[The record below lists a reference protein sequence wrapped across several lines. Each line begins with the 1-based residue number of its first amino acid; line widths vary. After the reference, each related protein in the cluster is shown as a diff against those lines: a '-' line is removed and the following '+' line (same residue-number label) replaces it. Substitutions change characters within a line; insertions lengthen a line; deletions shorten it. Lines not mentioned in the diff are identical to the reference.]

1 MSLRRAARS
10 LLAGTMLAAVL
21 MPLASGRGEA
31 ATLPSGFQEQIVFS
45 GLTQPTNIEFAPD
58 GRVFVAQKN
67 GVIKIYDN
75 LADPTPDVFA
85 DLSVAVH
92 NQWDRGLLGLALAP
106 NFPTSPWVYVLYTYD
121 APLGQTAP
129 VWNDV
134 CPDANNGNC
143 IVSARLARLQANG
156 NQMTGSEQVL
166 ISDWC
171 QQYPSHSIGDL
182 HFGADGALYVSGGDG
197 ASFNITDYG
206 QTGTPV
212 NPCGDP
218 PGGAMSPPTAEGGAL
233 RSQDVRT
240 LTDPTGLNGAILRL
254 DPTTGAALPNNPLA
268 GSSDLNARRIVA
280 HGVRNPFRFTIRPGT
295 NEVWAGDVGWSTWEE
310 IDRVVNPIAGVTNF
324 GWPCYEG
331 NPTQPGY
338 DSANLNLCETLYSG
352 GGHTT
357 PYYAYN
363 HSAKVVPGETCPTG
377 GSSITG
383 LAFYPAA
390 GGPYPSTYNGAL
402 FFADYSRGCIWAMM
416 PGGGGLPNPSNILT
430 FAAGAA
436 TPVDLAVGPGSELY
450 YVDLSGG
457 TIRRIRYFP
466 NNQPPVAVLGATPTS
481 GTAPLTVSFDGRN
494 STDADPADQGLLSYA
509 WDFTNDGT
517 VDATTATASHT
528 YAAGTY
534 TARLTVTDT
543 LGASDT
549 KTVTISA
556 GNNAP
561 TAVIDAPASS
571 LTWAVGDTISFSGH
585 ATDPQDGTLPASALT
600 WRVILHHCATPTSCH
615 THLMNTFTGVASGS
629 FTAPDHEYPSFV
641 ELELTAADSGGLTS
655 TVSTTLNPKTVSL
668 TFNTNPTGLQLTVGS
683 TTQATPFT
691 VTVIPGSSNSL
702 SAPTP
707 QALSGTS
714 YTFASWSDGGAQTH
728 VITAPA
734 AAASYTAS
742 YNAGGPAC
750 ADSFG
755 NTCIAGPRTWLPADQ
770 TVLALAGDDNFQQ
783 ITMPFPI
790 QLYGQSYTT
799 GWVDTNVV
807 ISFVAPNGS
816 SWNHGAIPS
825 APAPNKPN
833 AAVYPFWDDLDVDA
847 SASVRTA
854 LTGTA
859 PNRQFIVEWR
869 NVKFFVNNSAR
880 VSFEVVFSE
889 TGDIA
894 VAWKDIDNTTLE
906 QGGQATV
913 GIENAAGTIALQYSL
928 NQPNLRTGNGVLF
941 RPPTSGAPSPVIDAP
956 ASSLTW
962 AVGDTI
968 SFSGH
973 ATDPQ
978 DGTLPASALTWRV
991 ILHHCAT
998 PTSCHT
1004 HLMNTFTGVA
1014 SGSFTAPDH
1023 EYPSFVELELTAADS
1038 GGLTSTVST
1047 TLNPK
1052 TVSLTF
1058 NTNPTGLQLTVGST
1072 TQATPFTVTV
1082 IPGSSNSL
1090 SAPTPQAL
1098 SGTSYTFASW
1108 SDGGA
1113 PTHVI
1118 TFVAPNGSS
1127 WNHGAIPSAPAPNK
1141 PNAAVYPF
1149 WDDLDVDASAS
1160 VRTALTGTAP
1170 NRQFIV
1176 EWRNVKFFVN
1186 NSARVSFEVV
1196 FSETGDIAVAWK
1208 DIDNTTLEQG
1218 GQATVGI
1225 ENAAGTIA

>member
-171 QQYPSHSIGDL
+171 QHYPSHSIGDL

-324 GWPCYEG
+324 
-331 NPTQPGY
+331 
-338 DSANLNLCETLYSG
+338 
-352 GGHTT
+352 
-357 PYYAYN
+357 
-363 HSAKVVPGETCPTG
+363 
-377 GSSITG
+377 
-383 LAFYPAA
+383 

-783 ITMPFPI
+783 ITMPFP
-790 QLYGQSYTT
+790 
-799 GWVDTNVV
+799 
-807 ISFVAPNGS
+807 
-816 SWNHGAIPS
+816 
-825 APAPNKPN
+825 
-833 AAVYPFWDDLDVDA
+833 
-847 SASVRTA
+847 
-854 LTGTA
+854 
-859 PNRQFIVEWR
+859 
-869 NVKFFVNNSAR
+869 
-880 VSFEVVFSE
+880 
-889 TGDIA
+889 
-894 VAWKDIDNTTLE
+894 
-906 QGGQATV
+906 
-913 GIENAAGTIALQYSL
+913 
-928 NQPNLRTGNGVLF
+928 
-941 RPPTSGAPSPVIDAP
+941 
-956 ASSLTW
+956 
-962 AVGDTI
+962 
-968 SFSGH
+968 
-973 ATDPQ
+973 
-978 DGTLPASALTWRV
+978 
-991 ILHHCAT
+991 
-998 PTSCHT
+998 
-1004 HLMNTFTGVA
+1004 
-1014 SGSFTAPDH
+1014 
-1023 EYPSFVELELTAADS
+1023 
-1038 GGLTSTVST
+1038 
-1047 TLNPK
+1047 
-1052 TVSLTF
+1052 
-1058 NTNPTGLQLTVGST
+1058 
-1072 TQATPFTVTV
+1072 
-1082 IPGSSNSL
+1082 
-1090 SAPTPQAL
+1090 
-1098 SGTSYTFASW
+1098 
-1108 SDGGA
+1108 
-1113 PTHVI
+1113 
-1118 TFVAPNGSS
+1118 
-1127 WNHGAIPSAPAPNK
+1127 
-1141 PNAAVYPF
+1141 
-1149 WDDLDVDASAS
+1149 
-1160 VRTALTGTAP
+1160 
-1170 NRQFIV
+1170 
-1176 EWRNVKFFVN
+1176 
-1186 NSARVSFEVV
+1186 
-1196 FSETGDIAVAWK
+1196 
-1208 DIDNTTLEQG
+1208 
-1218 GQATVGI
+1218 
-1225 ENAAGTIA
+1225 

>member
-402 FFADYSRGCIWAMM
+402 FFADYSRGPRRRTRQRALLRR
-416 PGGGGLPNPSNILT
+416 PQRRHHPAHPVLPQQPAAGGGAGRHPDLGHR
-430 FAAGAA
+430 AAHRQLRRPQLHRRRPGR
-436 TPVDLAVGPGSELY
+436 PGSAELR
-450 YVDLSGG
+450 VGLHQRRHGG
-457 TIRRIRYFP
+457 RHHRDGEP
-466 NNQPPVAVLGATPTS
+466 HLC
-481 GTAPLTVSFDGRN
+481 GRN
-494 STDADPADQGLLSYA
+494 
-509 WDFTNDGT
+509 
-517 VDATTATASHT
+517 VH
-528 YAAGTY
+528 
-534 TARLTVTDT
+534 
-543 LGASDT
+543 
-549 KTVTISA
+549 
-556 GNNAP
+556 
-561 TAVIDAPASS
+561 
-571 LTWAVGDTISFSGH
+571 
-585 ATDPQDGTLPASALT
+585 
-600 WRVILHHCATPTSCH
+600 
-615 THLMNTFTGVASGS
+615 
-629 FTAPDHEYPSFV
+629 
-641 ELELTAADSGGLTS
+641 
-655 TVSTTLNPKTVSL
+655 
-668 TFNTNPTGLQLTVGS
+668 
-683 TTQATPFT
+683 
-691 VTVIPGSSNSL
+691 
-702 SAPTP
+702 
-707 QALSGTS
+707 
-714 YTFASWSDGGAQTH
+714 
-728 VITAPA
+728 
-734 AAASYTAS
+734 
-742 YNAGGPAC
+742 
-750 ADSFG
+750 
-755 NTCIAGPRTWLPADQ
+755 
-770 TVLALAGDDNFQQ
+770 
-783 ITMPFPI
+783 
-790 QLYGQSYTT
+790 
-799 GWVDTNVV
+799 
-807 ISFVAPNGS
+807 
-816 SWNHGAIPS
+816 
-825 APAPNKPN
+825 
-833 AAVYPFWDDLDVDA
+833 
-847 SASVRTA
+847 
-854 LTGTA
+854 
-859 PNRQFIVEWR
+859 
-869 NVKFFVNNSAR
+869 
-880 VSFEVVFSE
+880 
-889 TGDIA
+889 
-894 VAWKDIDNTTLE
+894 
-906 QGGQATV
+906 
-913 GIENAAGTIALQYSL
+913 
-928 NQPNLRTGNGVLF
+928 
-941 RPPTSGAPSPVIDAP
+941 RPPDGDRHAGRQRHEDGHHLGREQRPHGGDRRSGVVVD
-956 ASSLTW
+956 
-962 AVGDTI
+962 VG
-968 SFSGH
+968 G
-973 ATDPQ
+973 
-978 DGTLPASALTWRV
+978 W
-991 ILHHCAT
+991 
-998 PTSCHT
+998 
-1004 HLMNTFTGVA
+1004 
-1014 SGSFTAPDH
+1014 
-1023 EYPSFVELELTAADS
+1023 
-1038 GGLTSTVST
+1038 
-1047 TLNPK
+1047 
-1052 TVSLTF
+1052 
-1058 NTNPTGLQLTVGST
+1058 
-1072 TQATPFTVTV
+1072 
-1082 IPGSSNSL
+1082 
-1090 SAPTPQAL
+1090 
-1098 SGTSYTFASW
+1098 
-1108 SDGGA
+1108 
-1113 PTHVI
+1113 
-1118 TFVAPNGSS
+1118 
-1127 WNHGAIPSAPAPNK
+1127 
-1141 PNAAVYPF
+1141 
-1149 WDDLDVDASAS
+1149 
-1160 VRTALTGTAP
+1160 
-1170 NRQFIV
+1170 
-1176 EWRNVKFFVN
+1176 
-1186 NSARVSFEVV
+1186 
-1196 FSETGDIAVAWK
+1196 
-1208 DIDNTTLEQG
+1208 
-1218 GQATVGI
+1218 
-1225 ENAAGTIA
+1225 

>member
-1 MSLRRAARS
+1 
-10 LLAGTMLAAVL
+10 
-21 MPLASGRGEA
+21 
-31 ATLPSGFQEQIVFS
+31 
-45 GLTQPTNIEFAPD
+45 
-58 GRVFVAQKN
+58 
-67 GVIKIYDN
+67 
-75 LADPTPDVFA
+75 
-85 DLSVAVH
+85 
-92 NQWDRGLLGLALAP
+92 
-106 NFPTSPWVYVLYTYD
+106 
-121 APLGQTAP
+121 
-129 VWNDV
+129 
-134 CPDANNGNC
+134 
-143 IVSARLARLQANG
+143 
-156 NQMTGSEQVL
+156 
-166 ISDWC
+166 
-171 QQYPSHSIGDL
+171 
-182 HFGADGALYVSGGDG
+182 
-197 ASFNITDYG
+197 
-206 QTGTPV
+206 
-212 NPCGDP
+212 
-218 PGGAMSPPTAEGGAL
+218 
-233 RSQDVRT
+233 
-240 LTDPTGLNGAILRL
+240 
-254 DPTTGAALPNNPLA
+254 
-268 GSSDLNARRIVA
+268 
-280 HGVRNPFRFTIRPGT
+280 
-295 NEVWAGDVGWSTWEE
+295 
-310 IDRVVNPIAGVTNF
+310 
-324 GWPCYEG
+324 
-331 NPTQPGY
+331 
-338 DSANLNLCETLYSG
+338 
-352 GGHTT
+352 
-357 PYYAYN
+357 
-363 HSAKVVPGETCPTG
+363 
-377 GSSITG
+377 
-383 LAFYPAA
+383 
-390 GGPYPSTYNGAL
+390 
-402 FFADYSRGCIWAMM
+402 
-416 PGGGGLPNPSNILT
+416 
-430 FAAGAA
+430 
-436 TPVDLAVGPGSELY
+436 
-450 YVDLSGG
+450 
-457 TIRRIRYFP
+457 
-466 NNQPPVAVLGATPTS
+466 
-481 GTAPLTVSFDGRN
+481 
-494 STDADPADQGLLSYA
+494 
-509 WDFTNDGT
+509 
-517 VDATTATASHT
+517 
-528 YAAGTY
+528 
-534 TARLTVTDT
+534 
-543 LGASDT
+543 
-549 KTVTISA
+549 
-556 GNNAP
+556 
-561 TAVIDAPASS
+561 
-571 LTWAVGDTISFSGH
+571 
-585 ATDPQDGTLPASALT
+585 
-600 WRVILHHCATPTSCH
+600 
-615 THLMNTFTGVASGS
+615 MNTFTGVASGS

-799 GWVDTNVV
+799 GWVDTNGV